1 MTVFYLIISNGANIS
16 SLVLQQVD
24 VWLSLLAFAIVTYC
38 GVTLV
43 RIGQRL
49 RGMGGAGPA
58 RPGGRR

>member
-1 MTVFYLIISNGANIS
+1 MSGFRS
-16 SLVLQQVD
+16 SFLVL
-24 VWLSLLAFAIVTYC
+24 LGSLLAFAIVAYC

-49 RGMGGAGPA
+49 RGMGGAGLA

>member
-1 MTVFYLIISNGANIS
+1 MLE
-16 SLVLQQVD
+16 QVD
-24 VWLSLLAFAIVTYC
+24 VWLSLLAFAIVAYC

-49 RGMGGAGPA
+49 RGMGGAGLA